1 MGKHELAIFT
11 GRLRYEADISL
22 NRFAA
27 DFRFDPIIC
36 SDDVANGKPAPDGL
50 HSIQRM
56 KPGRKL
62 IYVGD
67 TVDDARSAGAAGVP
81 FIGIA
86 AASHSRRNDLV
97 RLFEEEKAV
106 AIIENINEIEG
117 AL

>member
-1 MGKHELAIFT
+1 
-11 GRLRYEADISL
+11 
-22 NRFAA
+22 
-27 DFRFDPIIC
+27 
-36 SDDVANGKPAPDGL
+36 VANGKPAPDGL
-50 HSIQRM
+50 HSILRM

-67 TVDDARSAGAAGVP
+67 TVDDARSASAAGVP

-86 AASHSRRNDLV
+86 AKSHSRRGDLV
-97 RLFEEEKAV
+97 KLFEAESAI